1 MNRNSLKVTVAAAL
15 LSALLAGCIVAPA
28 PGYYGETV
36 GYAPPA
42 AQYEAVVGVAPAPG
56 YFWIG
61 GGYFWEGGRYAWHPG
76 YWAAPRAGL
85 PLGAAHLGP
94 CRRRLARPRW
104 LGPRLSALR
113 AGLDP

>member
-1 MNRNSLKVTVAAAL
+1 MNRKSLKVTIAAAL
-15 LSALLAGCIVAPA
+15 LGAVLTGCVVAPA

-36 GYAPPA
+36 YSAPPA

-76 YWAAPRAGL
+76 YWAAPRAGYHWV
-85 PLGAAHLGP
+85 P
-94 CRRRLARPRW
+94 RTWARVGGGWRVHGGVW
-104 LGPRLSALR
+104 ARGR
-113 AGLDP
+113 